1 VLAFAELT
9 ETVELGGKSMVTPEV
24 LVFDLTGDGRI
35 GRVEIFI
42 QTPAGQQAARRYA
55 QNMFAFLSG
64 IPGADEVRN
73 LVRRVDTARHHGVPG
88 GCVLELDLQA
98 VPHEAGGFDP
108 LAMIASGGKPLLLR
122 EAVAA
127 IHRAAKDSRVAGLI
141 ARVQLP
147 AATAGPVQE
156 LRDAISAFS
165 DVKPSLAWAETYP
178 GTLSYYLAS
187 AFREVWM
194 QPSGTVGLV
203 GFATNA
209 LFLRDALDKAGI
221 EAQFIAR
228 GEYKSAAN
236 LFTQD
241 RYTDA
246 HREADSR
253 LIESLHSQVRQAVAE
268 SRHLAPDEVDALA
281 DKAPLL
287 REDAITG
294 RLVDRIGFRDE
305 AYARI
310 GELIGAPGIS
320 PETGDADSDDAPP
333 RLYMSRYA
341 RATALRPTPP
351 MPSIPG
357 RKGKPTIAVVT
368 LHGPIVSGRGGPQL
382 PLGNSSAGADTIAAA
397 LREAASDDAV
407 SAIVLRVDSPGGS
420 VPGSETIWREV
431 NRVRDGGKPIVV
443 SMGAVAASGGY
454 YVSMCADAIVANAG
468 TITGSIGVL
477 TGKLVARE
485 LKDRLGVGSDSVRTN
500 PNADAW
506 SINQPF
512 TDEQHAHIEAG
523 ADLCYT
529 DFVERVAKGRKMTV
543 EAVDAIA
550 RGRVWTGADAL
561 ERGLVDELGGLRTA
575 ITRAKA
581 LAGLEPDAHVRVVGY
596 PGSSLMDLLRP
607 RASSQPAAA
616 SLPEAVGALLG
627 SSVAGMLSQAE
638 RSLTGVSALLLGD
651 YRF

>member
-1 VLAFAELT
+1 
-9 ETVELGGKSMVTPEV
+9 M
-24 LVFDLTGDGRI
+24 FD
-35 GRVEIFI
+35 
-42 QTPAGQQAARRYA
+42 
-55 QNMFAFLSG
+55 FLPG
-64 IPGADEVRN
+64 IPGADDVRT
-73 LVRRVDTARHHGVPG
+73 LVRRVDTARHHGVPN

-98 VPHEAGGFDP
+98 LPQETGGFDP
-108 LAMIASGGKPLLLR
+108 FAMIASGGKPLLLR

-127 IHRAAKDSRVAGLI
+127 IHRAAEDPRVAGLI
-141 ARVQLP
+141 ARVQIP
-147 AATAGPVQE
+147 AAAAGPVQE
-156 LRDAISAFS
+156 LREAITAFS
-165 DVKPSLAWAETYP
+165 DDKPTLAWAETYP

-253 LIESLHSQVRQAVAE
+253 LIESLHTQVWKAVAE
-268 SRHLAPDEVDALA
+268 SRHLDPAEVDALA

-287 REDAITG
+287 RDDAVTG
-294 RLVDRIGFRDE
+294 RLIDRIGFRDE

-310 GELIGAPGIS
+310 GELVGARGIS

-333 RLYMSRYA
+333 RLYLSRYA
-341 RATALRPTPP
+341 RATASRPTPP

-357 RKGKPTIAVVT
+357 RKKPKIAVVT

-382 PLGNSSAGADTIAAA
+382 LPMGSSNAGGDTIAAA
-397 LREAASDDAV
+397 LREAVADDSV

-420 VPGSETIWREV
+420 VTGSETIWREV
-431 NRVRDGGKPIVV
+431 NRVRDGGKPVV
-443 SMGAVAASGGY
+443 ASMGAVAASGGY
-454 YVSMCADAIVANAG
+454 YVSMSADAIVANPG
-468 TITGSIGVL
+468 TITGSIGVV

-506 SINQPF
+506 SINRPF
-512 TDEQHAHIEAG
+512 TDEQHAHVEAE
-523 ADLCYT
+523 ADLFYT
-529 DFVERVAKGRKMTV
+529 DFVERVAQGRKMSV

-575 ITRAKA
+575 ITRAKV
-581 LAGLEPDAHVRVVGY
+581 LAGLEPDADVRLVGY

-607 RASSQPAAA
+607 KPSSQPAAVSVPDA
-616 SLPEAVGALLG
+616 IGVLLG
-627 SSVAGMLSQAE
+627 RSVAGLLGQAE
-638 RSLTGVSALLLGD
+638 RSLTGVHMLWLGD
-651 YRF
+651 IRS

>member
-1 VLAFAELT
+1 
-9 ETVELGGKSMVTPEV
+9 
-24 LVFDLTGDGRI
+24 
-35 GRVEIFI
+35 
-42 QTPAGQQAARRYA
+42 
-55 QNMFAFLSG
+55 MFAFLPG
-64 IPGADEVRN
+64 IPGADDLRT
-73 LVRRVDTARHHGVPG
+73 LARRVDTARHHGVPN

-98 VPHEAGGFDP
+98 VPNETGGFDP
-108 LAMIASGGKPLLLR
+108 FAMIASGGRPLLLR

-127 IHRAAKDSRVAGLI
+127 IQRAAEDTRVAGLI
-141 ARVQLP
+141 ARVQIP
-147 AATAGPVQE
+147 AAAAGPVQE
-156 LRDAISAFS
+156 LREAISAFS
-165 DVKPSLAWAETYP
+165 DDKPTLAWAETYP

-194 QPSGTVGLV
+194 QSSGTVGLV

-221 EAQFIAR
+221 EAQYIAR

-236 LFTQD
+236 RFTQD

-253 LIESLHSQVRQAVAE
+253 LIESLHTQVWKAVAS
-268 SRHLAPDEVDALA
+268 SRHLEPAEVDTLA

-287 REDAITG
+287 RDDALTG
-294 RLVDRIGFRDE
+294 RLIDRIGFRDE

-310 GELIGAPGIS
+310 GELVGAKRIS
-320 PETGDADSDDAPP
+320 PETGDDIPAQLRPPDADSDDAPP
-333 RLYMSRYA
+333 RLYLSRYA
-341 RATALRPTPP
+341 RAAASRPTPP

-357 RKGKPTIAVVT
+357 RKTKPTIAVVT
-368 LHGPIVSGRGGPQL
+368 LHGTIVSGRGGPQLL

-397 LREAASDDAV
+397 LREAAADDSV
-407 SAIVLRVDSPGGS
+407 SAIVLRVDSRGGS
-420 VPGSETIWREV
+420 LTGSETIWREV
-431 NRVRDGGKPIVV
+431 NRVRDSGKPVV
-443 SMGAVAASGGY
+443 ASMGAVAASGGY
-454 YVSMCADAIVANAG
+454 YVSMSADAIVANPG
-468 TITGSIGVL
+468 TITGSIGVM

-500 PNADAW
+500 ANADAW

-512 TDEQHAHIEAG
+512 TDAQHAHVEAE
-523 ADLCYT
+523 ADLFYT
-529 DFVERVAKGRKMTV
+529 DFVERVAQGRKMTV

-561 ERGLVDELGGLRTA
+561 EHGLVDELGGLRTA
-575 ITRAKA
+575 IARAKV
-581 LAGLEPDAHVRVVGY
+581 LAGLEPDADVRIAGY

-607 RASSQPAAA
+607 KPSSQPAAA
-616 SLPEAVGALLG
+616 SVSDAVGALFG
-627 SSVAGMLSQAE
+627 RSVAGMLSQAE
-638 RSLTGVSALLLGD
+638 RSLTGASARWLGD

>member
-1 VLAFAELT
+1 
-9 ETVELGGKSMVTPEV
+9 
-24 LVFDLTGDGRI
+24 
-35 GRVEIFI
+35 
-42 QTPAGQQAARRYA
+42 
-55 QNMFAFLSG
+55 MFSFLSG
-64 IPGADEVRN
+64 IPGTDDLRALARK
-73 LVRRVDTARHHGVPG
+73 VDTARHRGVPD
-88 GCVLELDLQA
+88 GCVLELDLLSM
-98 VPHEAGGFDP
+98 PNETGGFDP
-108 LAMIASGGKPLLLR
+108 FAVIASGGKPLLLR

-127 IHRAAKDSRVAGLI
+127 IHRAAKDDRVAGLI
-141 ARVQLP
+141 ARVQIP
-147 AATAGPVQE
+147 AASAGPVQE
-156 LRDAISAFS
+156 IREAIAAFS

-209 LFLRDALDKAGI
+209 MFLRDALDKAGI

-246 HREADSR
+246 HREADGR
-253 LIESLHSQVRQAVAE
+253 LIESLHAQVLAAVAE
-268 SRHLAPDEVDALA
+268 SRHIDPADVNALA

-287 REDAITG
+287 RDDAVTG

-305 AYARI
+305 AYARM
-310 GELIGAPGIS
+310 GELVGAPGIS

-333 RLYMSRYA
+333 RLYLARYA
-341 RATALRPTPP
+341 RATASRPAPP
-351 MPSIPG
+351 MPPIPG

-382 PLGNSSAGADTIAAA
+382 LPFGNSSAGGDTIAAA
-397 LREAASDDAV
+397 LREAAADDSV

-420 VPGSETIWREV
+420 VTGSETIWREV
-431 NRVRDGGKPIVV
+431 NRVRSGANGAGKPVV
-443 SMGAVAASGGY
+443 ASMGAVAASGGY
-454 YVSMCADAIVANAG
+454 YVSMGADAIVANAG
-468 TITGSIGVL
+468 TITGSIGVV

-485 LKDRLGVGSDSVRTN
+485 LKDRIGVGSDSVRTN

-512 TDEQHAHIEAG
+512 TDEQHAHVEAE
-523 ADLCYT
+523 ADLFYT
-529 DFVERVAKGRKMTV
+529 DFVERVAAGRKLTV

-550 RGRVWTGADAL
+550 RGRVWTGADAK
-561 ERGLVDELGGLRTA
+561 ERGLVDELGGLRAA
-575 ITRAKA
+575 ITKAKV
-581 LAGLEPDAHVRVVGY
+581 LAGLEPDADVRIVGY
-596 PGSSLMDLLRP
+596 PGSSLMDMLRP
-607 RASSQPAAA
+607 KPSSQPAAA
-616 SLPEAVGALLG
+616 SLPDALTALVGR
-627 SSVAGMLSQAE
+627 SVAGVLDQAE
-638 RSLTGVSALLLGD
+638 RSLTGVSALWVGD